1 MLGELILKMKSPCRL
16 RCSKIRVGN
25 MEEGRE
31 RTGKVKQR
39 KRRRRRSKGEKVLIN
54 KAEGAGGNHA
64 CAIGFFVYRMI
75 QYDDSMVTRKVFTS
89 AALCLRINAR
99 ELNGLGARELKFQ
112 PLARQK
118 QKTRDK
124 IKYFLV

>member
-25 MEEGRE
+25 VEEGRE
-31 RTGKVKQR
+31 RTRKVKQR
-39 KRRRRRSKGEKVLIN
+39 KRRRRRRSKGEKALIN

-112 PLARQK
+112 PLVRQK
-118 QKTRDK
+118 QKLKTK
-124 IKYFLV
+124 LNIF